1 MIIGIIELGGEEME
15 YKELMKMF
23 SSLLDEKLQPLNE
36 RLERVESGQHEGN
49 ERLERVESGQHE
61 GNERLERV
69 ECGQRVVDERLE
81 RLESGQQVIIGKL
94 ENVSEQVASNNEKQ
108 TSVESVAVKVA
119 EHDTD
124 IKLLKKFIT
133 N

>member
-1 MIIGIIELGGEEME
+1 ME
-15 YKELMKMF
+15 NKELINMF

-36 RLERVESGQHEGN
+36 RLERLEG
-49 ERLERVESGQHE
+49 
-61 GNERLERV
+61 
-69 ECGQRVVDERLE
+69 
-81 RLESGQQVIIGKL
+81 GQQVIIEKL
-94 ENVSEQVASNNEKQ
+94 DNVSKQVASNTENQ
-108 TSVESVAVKVA
+108 TSVESMAVKVA

>member
-1 MIIGIIELGGEEME
+1 MILIKHNHVFFIVCWYIKKDCGKLRIIGIIDPSGDRMDS
-15 YKELMKMF
+15 KELMQMF
-23 SSLLDEKLQPLNE
+23 TSLLEEKLQPLNE
-36 RLERVESGQHEGN
+36 RMEGLKNSQQVIN
-49 ERLERVESGQHE
+49 ERLET
-61 GNERLERV
+61 L
-69 ECGQRVVDERLE
+69 DT
-81 RLESGQQVIIGKL
+81 GQQVMIEKL
-94 ENVSEQVASNNEKQ
+94 DNVSEQVASNTEKQ

>member
-1 MIIGIIELGGEEME
+1 ME
-15 YKELMKMF
+15 NKELMQMI

-36 RLERVESGQHEGN
+36 RLERVESGQRVGN
-49 ERLERVESGQHE
+49 ERLEM
-61 GNERLERV
+61 
-69 ECGQRVVDERLE
+69 
-81 RLESGQQVIIGKL
+81 LESGQQIIIGKL
-94 ENVSEQVASNNEKQ
+94 DNVSKQVASNTEKQ

>member
-1 MIIGIIELGGEEME
+1 ME
-15 YKELMKMF
+15 NKELMQMF

-36 RLERVESGQHEGN
+36 RLERLEG
-49 ERLERVESGQHE
+49 
-61 GNERLERV
+61 
-69 ECGQRVVDERLE
+69 
-81 RLESGQQVIIGKL
+81 GQQVIIEKL
-94 ENVSEQVASNNEKQ
+94 DNVSEQVASNTEKQ
-108 TSVESVAVKVA
+108 TSVESVAVKIA

>member
-1 MIIGIIELGGEEME
+1 ME
-15 YKELMKMF
+15 NKELMQMF

-36 RLERVESGQHEGN
+36 RLERLEG
-49 ERLERVESGQHE
+49 
-61 GNERLERV
+61 
-69 ECGQRVVDERLE
+69 
-81 RLESGQQVIIGKL
+81 GQQVIIKKL
-94 ENVSEQVASNNEKQ
+94 DNVSEQVASNTEKQ
-108 TSVESVAVKVA
+108 ASVESVAVKVA

>member
-1 MIIGIIELGGEEME
+1 ME
-15 YKELMKMF
+15 NKELLQMF

-36 RLERVESGQHEGN
+36 RLERLEG
-49 ERLERVESGQHE
+49 
-61 GNERLERV
+61 
-69 ECGQRVVDERLE
+69 
-81 RLESGQQVIIGKL
+81 GQQVIIEKL
-94 ENVSEQVASNNEKQ
+94 DNVSEQVASNTEKQ

>member
-1 MIIGIIELGGEEME
+1 ME
-15 YKELMKMF
+15 NKELIQMF
-23 SSLLDEKLQPLNE
+23 SSMLDEKLQPINE
-36 RLERVESGQHEGN
+36 H
-49 ERLERVESGQHE
+49 
-61 GNERLERV
+61 
-69 ECGQRVVDERLE
+69 LE
-81 RLESGQQVIIGKL
+81 RLEGGQQVIIEKL
-94 ENVSEQVASNNEKQ
+94 NNVSEQVASNTEKQ

>member
-1 MIIGIIELGGEEME
+1 ME
-15 YKELMKMF
+15 NKELIQLF

-36 RLERVESGQHEGN
+36 RLERLEG
-49 ERLERVESGQHE
+49 
-61 GNERLERV
+61 
-69 ECGQRVVDERLE
+69 
-81 RLESGQQVIIGKL
+81 GQQVIIEKL
-94 ENVSEQVASNNEKQ
+94 DSVSKQVANNTEKQ
-108 TSVESVAVKVA
+108 NNVESVAVKVA

>member
-1 MIIGIIELGGEEME
+1 ME
-15 YKELMKMF
+15 NKELMQMF

-36 RLERVESGQHEGN
+36 RLERLEG
-49 ERLERVESGQHE
+49 
-61 GNERLERV
+61 
-69 ECGQRVVDERLE
+69 
-81 RLESGQQVIIGKL
+81 GQQVIIEKID
-94 ENVSEQVASNNEKQ
+94 NVSEQVASNTEKQ

-119 EHDTD
+119 EHATD